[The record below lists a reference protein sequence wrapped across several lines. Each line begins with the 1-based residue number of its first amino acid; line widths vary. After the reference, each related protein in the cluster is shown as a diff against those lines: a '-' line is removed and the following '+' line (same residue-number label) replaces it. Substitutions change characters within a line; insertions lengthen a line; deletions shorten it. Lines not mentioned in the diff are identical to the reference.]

1 MQKGIMITSNY
12 RIVALDK
19 LNVMVQKYSPSK
31 EVVDKEGNKRVVD
44 AKWDNY
50 SYHPNIKQ
58 AIKSISDK
66 ELNIVVE
73 AGANAV
79 NRQFKKDET
88 DFINCVAFGKTA
100 ETISQYLTKGR
111 QIAIVGNIRTGS
123 YDAQDGTKRYTTDVA
138 VESFEF
144 IGGKKQDSQNT
155 PFDGGWGT
163 GGDDI
168 TPVDDG
174 DMPF

>member
-1 MQKGIMITSNY
+1 M
-12 RIVALDK
+12 
-19 LNVMVQKYSPSK
+19 
-31 EVVDKEGNKRVVD
+31 NKVILIGRLTKD
-44 AKWDNY
+44 
-50 SYHPNIKQ
+50 P
-58 AIKSISDK
+58 
-66 ELNIVVE
+66 ELRFT
-73 AGANAV
+73 AGSGMAVSRFTVAV

-111 QIAIVGNIRTGS
+111 QMAVIGSIRTGS

-144 IGGKKQDSQNT
+144 IGNNGQANT
-155 PFDGGWGT
+155 QGNSSDDAFGAY
-163 GGDDI
+163 DDI

>member
-1 MQKGIMITSNY
+1 M
-12 RIVALDK
+12 
-19 LNVMVQKYSPSK
+19 
-31 EVVDKEGNKRVVD
+31 NKVILIGRLTKD
-44 AKWDNY
+44 
-50 SYHPNIKQ
+50 P
-58 AIKSISDK
+58 
-66 ELNIVVE
+66 ELRFA
-73 AGANAV
+73 AGSGTAVSRFTVAV

-111 QIAIVGNIRTGS
+111 QIAVTGNIRTGS

-144 IGGKKQDSQNT
+144 IGGNKQDSQNT